1 METNQQNTPQIC
13 WNRVTVTELKFTK
26 NQWRTDRL
34 LWKGAQGYGGGWL
47 RRLRAVGSVLL
58 SGSATQLTPAAPWQ
72 YIYMEEVI
80 SADEMEGK
88 RRSNQQLIRKMVNSD
103 ICQDPDKQVMCT
115 KATHTHKWTNT
126 TTVRDAICQS
136 QRRISATLSQNW
148 HNLKSTWLKLDL
160 SNSTQTV
167 SVNSD
172 SFRPDWRDIVTL
184 VIVAASLWQVC
195 AHSHTLT
202 HAQTYNICCKKWM
215 LALILA
221 LN

>member
-34 LWKGAQGYGGGWL
+34 LWKGTQGYGGDDWGDWEQWAQCSYQGQPHSSHQQPPDMILYGGSYL
-47 RRLRAVGSVLL
+47 RWWNGREEKVQSTADPKNGQFRHM
-58 SGSATQLTPAAPWQ
+58 SGPRQTSHVHIG
-72 YIYMEEVI
+72 Y
-80 SADEMEGK
+80 
-88 RRSNQQLIRKMVNSD
+88 
-103 ICQDPDKQVMCT
+103 
-115 KATHTHKWTNT
+115 THTHKWTNT

-136 QRRISATLSQNW
+136 QRRISATLSQHW
-148 HNLKSTWLKLDL
+148 HNPKSTWLKLDL

-202 HAQTYNICCKKWM
+202 HRHTIFVVKSEC
-215 LALILA
+215 
-221 LN
+221 